1 MNSSESFWALDK
13 QLLHQWGN
21 DMVAEMG
28 YLELLQSEPL
38 RASSKQIVQKLSN
51 VTEVHKIHVELY
63 RRALSIFRTE
73 SNKKSR
79 VADLQQGLMVAEKV
93 VEAFLSLKLEIPEQ
107 RTPSVVFDQTQLN
120 NLLIFTN
127 LLLCHELGPK
137 QGKVQVSFR
146 RRANYLSTTLAL
158 TPKKPA
164 TQSGVLLEAL
174 NFLSTTLNQKGGALE
189 LRSNHAK
196 IRVFLRL
203 PISKQLKLI

>member
-38 RASSKQIVQKLSN
+38 RGSSKQIVQKLTK

-63 RRALSIFRTE
+63 RRALSIFRTD
-73 SNKKSR
+73 SHKKSR
-79 VADLQQGLMVAEKV
+79 VADMQQGLMVAEKV
-93 VEAFLSLKLEIPEQ
+93 VGAFVKFNLEIPDQ

-127 LLLCHELGPK
+127 LLLCHELQPK
-137 QGKVQVSFR
+137 SGKVMVRFR
-146 RRANYLSTTLAL
+146 RRANYLSTTMILH
-158 TPKKPA
+158 TKNPIVQ
-164 TQSGVLLEAL
+164 TGVLVDAL
-174 NFLSTTLNQKGGALE
+174 GFLSTVLGQKGGALE
-189 LRSNHAK
+189 LRSSNAN

>member
-1 MNSSESFWALDK
+1 
-13 QLLHQWGN
+13 
-21 DMVAEMG
+21 MVAEMG
-28 YLELLQSEPL
+28 YLELLQSESL
-38 RASSKQIVQKLSN
+38 QASSKQIVQKLAN

-73 SNKKSR
+73 PDKKSR

-93 VEAFLSLKLEIPEQ
+93 VETFLKFHLEIPDR

-127 LLLCHELGPK
+127 LLLCHELKPK
-137 QGKVQVSFR
+137 QGKVRVQFR
-146 RRANYLSTTLAL
+146 RRTNYLSTTLVFS
-158 TPKKPA
+158 TKKPVS
-164 TQSGVLLEAL
+164 QSGILLDAL
-174 NFLSTTLNQKGGALE
+174 NFLSVVLNQKGGALE
-189 LRSNHAK
+189 LRPKNTK